1 MKKIFFTCFSAI
13 LLAVAVSS
21 QGLSNTEKTPLL
33 IMLENNSFP
42 LKPNPTISERSLL
55 LNEVT
60 AKAIRNFNRE
70 YKNAVDAKWYRI
82 THEANGID
90 GFRVVFTNDQAKS
103 IAMYDKKG
111 NYYCGFR
118 SYFEDV
124 LSQAIRHRVKTVYY
138 DFDIRYTTEVNMND
152 KTTYIVTLED
162 KTSWKVI
169 SVVDGGEMVVVKEF
183 PKS

>member
-1 MKKIFFTCFSAI
+1 MKKIFFTCFSVI

-33 IMLENNSFP
+33 ITLENNSFS
-42 LKPNPTISERSLL
+42 LKPNPTISEKSLL

-70 YKNAVDAKWYRI
+70 YKNAVEAKWYRS
-82 THEANGID
+82 TQDANGID
-90 GFRVVFTNDQAKS
+90 GFRVLFTNDRVNS
-103 IAMYDKKG
+103 IAVYDKKG

-118 SYFEDV
+118 SYFGDV
-124 LSQAIRHRVKTVYY
+124 LPKAIRHRVKTVYY

-152 KTTYIVTLED
+152 KTTYVVTLED

-169 SVVDGGEMVVVKEF
+169 AVVDGGEMLIMEEF
-183 PKS
+183 TKS